1 LGDDTLVGSAG
12 DDILNGGDGIDV
24 VSYASATENLYIDLG
39 VTTPV
44 SIGTGYGT
52 DTFISIE
59 GAIGG
64 SGNDTIKGTSGS
76 NVLIGGDGDDTLLPN
91 GNNGND
97 ELDFI
102 DGGSGT
108 DFVSFNFGGNSAVT
122 LDLANSGIQNTG
134 KGRVQIVNIENVE
147 GGAGND
153 RLYGNSSD
161 NTLSGLAGNDILVGR
176 AGNNTL
182 DGGDDF
188 DTADY
193 SGVDSLNGIN
203 VNLGL
208 SIQQVQ
214 NNGYVGKDTL
224 ISIEKI
230 IATKNSDFIQG
241 STTRTD
247 NSTLYFEL
255 GAGNDTIFAGSGA
268 NVIYT
273 SRISESGTDYTSYN
287 NTVFSGTG
295 SDTVFGSSGND
306 TFVVSASDALGST
319 GNDTFYGISGINT
332 IDYSLVTDIDAN
344 GTTGGINVTL
354 NGTNDVY
361 IALSGGNT
369 NTIQNVSHIIGTGNN
384 DILRGDNFNNILDG
398 GAGNDTIFGTAGNNT
413 LSGGSGADS
422 ITGGTAVDTI
432 YGGLDDDTIFS
443 STGND
448 TIYGG
453 DGLDTF
459 DLSARTG
466 KIYVNLSEK
475 RAQIDTNSSGT
486 FDIGDETDILNSIER
501 VIGNSSD
508 NTLFGDSFANILDGG
523 TAGTKLGERR

>member
-1 LGDDTLVGSAG
+1 MRGNSLDNTIIGGDKDDTLSGGAGTNYLDGRAGINTVDYSRANNNVTVDLNKTGIQEVYLDGSTTAKDTLKNIQNVIGSNNKDIIAGNSQNNSLFGGLGDDTFIGSGG

-91 GNNGND
+91 GNNGID

-161 NTLSGLAGNDILVGR
+161 NTLSGLAGDDILVGR

-182 DGGDDF
+182 DGGADF

-208 SIQQVQ
+208 STQQVQ

-224 ISIEKI
+224 INIEKI
-230 IATKNSDFIQG
+230 IATKNNDYIDA
-241 STTRTD
+241 TRT
-247 NSTLYFEL
+247 NTNQMTFEL
-255 GAGNDTIFAGSGA
+255 G
-268 NVIYT
+268 
-273 SRISESGTDYTSYN
+273 E
-287 NTVFSGTG
+287 
-295 SDTVFGSSGND
+295 GND
-306 TFVVSASDALGST
+306 TFRGGNQNNLVYTSRTPFQSDAVACAILCVSSIARLSS
-319 GNDTFYGISGINT
+319 DCV
-332 IDYSLVTDIDAN
+332 LVT
-344 GTTGGINVTL
+344 
-354 NGTNDVY
+354 
-361 IALSGGNT
+361 S
-369 NTIQNVSHIIGTGNN
+369 
-384 DILRGDNFNNILDG
+384 FN
-398 GAGNDTIFGTAGNNT
+398 
-413 LSGGSGADS
+413 
-422 ITGGTAVDTI
+422 
-432 YGGLDDDTIFS
+432 
-443 STGND
+443 
-448 TIYGG
+448 
-453 DGLDTF
+453 
-459 DLSARTG
+459 
-466 KIYVNLSEK
+466 
-475 RAQIDTNSSGT
+475 
-486 FDIGDETDILNSIER
+486 
-501 VIGNSSD
+501 
-508 NTLFGDSFANILDGG
+508 LF
-523 TAGTKLGERR
+523 TMPV